1 MGNFIGKLF
10 DDTIKNK
17 ERVVESKMV
26 KKIRKYNVI
35 DLFSGAGGFSLG
47 FKNSGY
53 FDILLSI
60 DNNKSL
66 SETYEKNFKD
76 VRHLTRDILSFDKNE
91 IKELIKDKV
100 IDVIIGGP
108 PCQGFSIAGNI
119 GRLEKN
125 DERNKLFLGYLNFVK
140 VVEPKI
146 FIMENVARLT
156 THNKGKTFK
165 IIKEYF
171 EEIGYNVE
179 YKILNSKDYGI
190 PQERRRVFIIGKKE
204 NRKFEFPKKE
214 FKIKTVK
221 ETIEDLPKLKNGENS
236 NIPNHSAMNHSN
248 QMLEKMKFVKDGGNR
263 GDIPENL
270 RPKSGDV
277 RKYIRYKSDAPSVC
291 VTGDMRKIFHY
302 EQNRALTPRELARLQ
317 TFPDN
322 FIFYGTSINIQQQI
336 GNAVPPLLA
345 QKISLKIKEYLDDK
359 ISES

>member
-236 NIPNHSAMNHSN
+236 NIPNHSAINHSN